1 MTIDRLGK
9 RKLKK
14 KEKRMRRYGVE
25 GMVAIL
31 AIALVLGLAAPGF
44 SQGKWVFGIKG
55 DVTLVEPLV
64 VGGDWTEKWNDR
76 VGPINDDLQ
85 DLADLLEA
93 LGGDVTLNTAEKI
106 TRGYSVHVY
115 LERRISEKFGLRTS
129 VEYLMGM
136 TSDYGYDAADV
147 WSDWWW
153 DWLSEVDENE
163 ISASALKVA
172 LAPRLII
179 PMGNL
184 VLNVG
189 AGPLYCRASASYTGN
204 YELVG
209 DWWGDMFWY
218 TYEETYTGSGFGFYG
233 DIELKIPFDGM
244 AIDVEV
250 GYESTGKIDVEGTAT
265 VEGEDFGIPFDH
277 EEDVEGALD
286 FSGPYVA
293 VSLEFPF

>member
-1 MTIDRLGK
+1 
-9 RKLKK
+9 
-14 KEKRMRRYGVE
+14 MRRYGVK

-31 AIALVLGLAAPGF
+31 AIALVLGLASSGF

-55 DVTLVEPLV
+55 DVTFVEPFV
-64 VGGDWTEKWNDR
+64 VGGDWTEKWNDD
-76 VGPINDDLQ
+76 VDDINQWLEDMETV
-85 DLADLLEA
+85 LEA

-106 TRGYSVHVY
+106 TRGYSAHVY

-136 TSDYGYDAADV
+136 SSDFGYDATDV

-153 DWLSEVDENE
+153 DWLDMTEEYE

-172 LAPRLII
+172 LAPRFII
-179 PMGNL
+179 PMGNF

-189 AGPLYCRASASYTGN
+189 AGPLYCRASASFTGN
-204 YELVG
+204 SEIVG
-209 DWWGDMFWY
+209 DWWGEMYWD

-233 DIELKIPFDGM
+233 DIELKIPLDGM

-265 VEGEDFGIPFDH
+265 IEGEDFGIPFED
-277 EEDVEGALD
+277 EWDVEGALD

-293 VSLEFPF
+293 LSLEFSF

>member
-1 MTIDRLGK
+1 
-9 RKLKK
+9 
-14 KEKRMRRYGVE
+14 MRRYGVK

-55 DVTLVEPLV
+55 DVTLVEPFV
-64 VGGDWTEKWNDR
+64 VGGDWTEKWNDE
-76 VGPINDDLQ
+76 VEDINEWLEDIETV
-85 DLADLLEA
+85 LEA

-106 TRGYSVHVY
+106 TRGYSVHAY
-115 LERRISEKFGLRTS
+115 LERRISEKFGIRGS

-136 TSDYGYDAADV
+136 SSDFGFDATDY

-153 DWLSEVDENE
+153 DWLSAVDEAE

-172 LAPRLII
+172 LAPRFII
-179 PMGNL
+179 PMGNF

-189 AGPLYCRASASYTGN
+189 AGPLYCRASASLTEN
-204 YELVG
+204 SELVG
-209 DWWGDMFWY
+209 DWWGEIYWD
-218 TYEETYTGSGFGFYG
+218 TYEATYTGSGFGFYG
-233 DIELKIPFDGM
+233 DIELKIPLGSM

-265 VEGEDFGIPFDH
+265 LEGEDFGIPFED
-277 EEDVEGALD
+277 EWDVEGALD